1 MDSRSDK
8 MGMRERHYKA
18 NNRQVGRF
26 LRRQNLGAPAA
37 LDLLRSDSFVFRSLF
52 GQLDPYLG
60 DYLTE
65 ITSWSGNYGY
75 LTSRGKEKKMQIKE
89 SPLIARESNNATT
102 RCPDSAC
109 LTTSNNSVSQEY
121 AKSVFN
127 PKLLT
132 STSTRCFSHIL
143 SPIVKRTHCL

>member
-65 ITSWSGNYGY
+65 IT
-75 LTSRGKEKKMQIKE
+75 
-89 SPLIARESNNATT
+89 
-102 RCPDSAC
+102 
-109 LTTSNNSVSQEY
+109 
-121 AKSVFN
+121 
-127 PKLLT
+127 
-132 STSTRCFSHIL
+132 
-143 SPIVKRTHCL
+143 